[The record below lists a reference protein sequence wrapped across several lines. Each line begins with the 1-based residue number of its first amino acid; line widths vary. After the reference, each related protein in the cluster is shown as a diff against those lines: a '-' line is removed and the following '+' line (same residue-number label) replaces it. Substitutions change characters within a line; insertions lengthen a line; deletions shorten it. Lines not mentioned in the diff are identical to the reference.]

1 MGAQSRAYAA
11 VAAGTDI
18 VSAAPNVSLQK
29 ARTWDEGV
37 SSNFATTPLKDIFK
51 VFVFA
56 FVFLFTLQLSKLS
69 SFLEAQICCLFCE
82 ILCFRTRKSSSLASL

>member
-18 VSAAPNVSLQK
+18 VSAAPNISLQK

-51 VFVFA
+51 VFA

-82 ILCFRTRKSSSLASL
+82 ILCFRTRKLSSLVSL